1 MFCTRTRHL
10 TAADP
15 RLGTVIREVG
25 RCRLTVERGRE
36 PYESLLRA
44 IAHQQLHSRAAAAI
58 LGRFL
63 ALYPG
68 ENFPEPEQVLLTDV
82 VALKSCG
89 WSEGKIAAIH
99 DLCRKAIDGTVPTR
113 SRAVRMSDE
122 ALIERLTAVRGIG
135 RWTVEMLLIFSL
147 GRPDILPIDD
157 FGVREGYR
165 LLHGL
170 EAQPKPKELGRLGEV
185 WAPYRSTASWYLW
198 RAADAGKTITYTAG

>member
-10 TAADP
+10 AAADP
-15 RLGTVIREVG
+15 RLAGVIRQVG

-68 ENFPEPEQVLLTDV
+68 ESFPAPEQVLLTDV
-82 VALKSCG
+82 MALKSCG

-99 DLCRKAIDGTVPTR
+99 DLCRKAIDGTVPSR
-113 SRAVRMSDE
+113 ARAVRMSDA

-135 RWTVEMLLIFSL
+135 QWTVEMLLIFSL

-170 EAQPKPKELGRLGEV
+170 EAQPKPKELRRLGEI